1 MSVATAELP
10 VRGSRAARAIVWGGV
25 LAGVGDI
32 AFAFATAGLRGVGP
46 VRVLQSVAGGLLG
59 RAAAEGGP
67 ATAALG
73 AVLHFLIAF
82 VWAAVYWLASRKVKV
97 LVRHPVVCGLL
108 YGAAVYFFMYF
119 VVLPLSAI
127 YFKPSRELSSIIL
140 NAAGHMLLVGLP
152 IALAARKFTGGTGG
166 KDDRRQ

>member
-10 VRGSRAARAIVWGGV
+10 LERPRAARAIVWGGL
-25 LAGVGDI
+25 LAGLGDI
-32 AFAFATAGLRGVGP
+32 TFAFVVSGLRGVGP

-59 RAAAEGGP
+59 RAAAEGGL

-82 VWAAVYWLASRKVKV
+82 AWATVYWLASRKLRV

-119 VVLPLSAI
+119 VVLPLSAV
-127 YFKPSRELSSIIL
+127 YFKPSRELSSILL
-140 NAAGHMLLVGLP
+140 NSAGHMLLVGLP
-152 IALAARKFTGGTGG
+152 IALAAYKFTDKTGG
-166 KDDRRQ
+166 DR

>member
-10 VRGSRAARAIVWGGV
+10 VDKPGAARAVVWGGL

-32 AFAFATAGLRGVGP
+32 AFAFVVSGLRGVGP
-46 VRVLQSVAGGLLG
+46 VRVLQSVASGLLG
-59 RAAAEGGP
+59 AAARDGGL

-73 AVLHFLIAF
+73 AGLHFLIAF
-82 VWAAVYWLASRKVKV
+82 VWATVYWLASRKLRV
-97 LVRHPVVCGLL
+97 LVQHPVVCGLL

-127 YFKPSRELSSIIL
+127 YFPLTRALSSILL
-140 NAAGHMLLVGLP
+140 NSAGHMLLVGLP
-152 IALAARKFTGGTGG
+152 IALAASKFTDVTG
-166 KDDRRQ
+166 RER

>member
-10 VRGSRAARAIVWGGV
+10 FDKPRAGRAIVWGGL

-32 AFAFATAGLRGVGP
+32 AFAFVTAGLSGVGP

-59 RAAAEGGP
+59 RAAAEGGL

-73 AVLHFLIAF
+73 GVLHFFIAF
-82 VWAAVYWLASRKVKV
+82 VWAAVYWLASRRLRV
-97 LVRHPVVCGLL
+97 LVQRPVVCGLL
-108 YGAAVYFFMYF
+108 YGAAVYFFMSF

-127 YFKPSRELSSIIL
+127 YFKQSRELSSILL

-152 IALAARKFTGGTGG
+152 IALAASKFTDKTG
-166 KDDRRQ
+166 RER

>member
-10 VRGSRAARAIVWGGV
+10 AERSKAARAVVWGGL

-32 AFAFATAGLRGVGP
+32 AFAFVVSWLRGVGP

-59 RAAAEGGP
+59 RAAAEGGM

-82 VWAAVYWLASRKVKV
+82 VWAAVYWLASRRLTF
-97 LVRHPVVCGLL
+97 LVQRPIVCGLL
-108 YGAAVYFFMYF
+108 YGAFVYVFMYF

-127 YFKPSRELSSIIL
+127 YFPLNRTPSSILL
-140 NAAGHMLLVGLP
+140 NSAGHMLLVGLP
-152 IALAARKFTGGTGG
+152 IALAAAKFTNTTG
-166 KDDRRQ
+166 RER

>member
-1 MSVATAELP
+1 MSVAIEELSAD
-10 VRGSRAARAIVWGGV
+10 RSRAARAIVWGGV

-32 AFAFATAGLRGVGP
+32 TFAFVVSGLRGVGP

-59 RAAAEGGP
+59 RAAAEGGL

-73 AVLHFLIAF
+73 GVLHFLIAF
-82 VWAAVYWLASRKVKV
+82 VWATVYWLASRKLKV

-108 YGAAVYFFMYF
+108 YGFAVYAFMYL
-119 VVLPLSAI
+119 VVLPLSAA
-127 YFKPSRELSSIIL
+127 YFKPTFTPYTVSL

-152 IALAARKFTGGTGG
+152 IALAAAKFTNQTGR
-166 KDDRRQ
+166 DR